1 MQTAVFGLKQQ
12 KRSEL
17 EQALRDC
24 RSAFA
29 IVMAFSMVMNLLM
42 LASPVY
48 MLQIYDRV
56 LTTGR
61 LETLTLLT
69 IIVGAALLVMC
80 ALDSARMGVT
90 VRVGCWL
97 NDRLGPVL
105 LSSSVRARLQG
116 DASGA
121 QPLRDLSQVQ
131 SFIGAQGLTAFFDIP
146 WVPVFVVLNW
156 LLHPVFGMLALLAAV
171 LLFALS
177 LGNEYVTRAPTL
189 AANLAL
195 LSATHQADATIRN
208 SEVVRAM
215 GMLPAMTERWR
226 ATNAKSI
233 EALRT
238 SSERGGVIL
247 ACTKFVRVF
256 IQVAVLGLGALL
268 VLQGEVSPGAM
279 IAASIL
285 LGRALAPVEL
295 AMGAWR
301 NFTSARI
308 AYARLNKHLS
318 SYAAEPERTR
328 LPAPSGRITVD
339 KLTYVAPGTGMP
351 ILRQVSFAVEPG
363 EVVAVLGPS
372 AAGKSTLCRFLVGL
386 VTPTAGTVRLDGSE
400 LAHWDP
406 DQLGRYVGYLPQDVE
421 LFAGSVRDNI
431 ARMGEADDKAIVDAA
446 VLARAHDM
454 IAHLPNGYET
464 QIGDGGARLS
474 AGQRQRIGLARA
486 VYGGPRLIILDE
498 PNANLDQTGES
509 ALAAAIGEL
518 KERGAALVIVGHRP
532 STLARA
538 DKILWLKEG
547 RVELFGPRDEVLLK
561 LREAAAALGREVPAR
576 SEPAPAAPSGAAETT
591 RREGGAS

>member
-1 MQTAVFGLKQQ
+1 MRTATFALKQPQ
-12 KRSEL
+12 RSEL

-24 RSAFA
+24 QSAFA
-29 IVMAFSMVMNLLM
+29 IVMAFSLVMNVLM

-56 LTTGR
+56 LTTGH

-69 IIVGAALLVMC
+69 VIVGAALVVMC
-80 ALDSARMGVT
+80 ALDFARTGVT

-105 LSSSVRARLQG
+105 LGSSVRARLHG
-116 DASGA
+116 DALGV
-121 QPLRDLSQVQ
+121 QPLRDLSQMQ
-131 SFIGAQGLTAFFDIP
+131 SFIGTQGLTAFFDIP
-146 WVPVFVVLNW
+146 WVPVFVVLSW
-156 LLHPVFGMLALLAAV
+156 FLHPLFGMVALFAAI
-171 LLFALS
+171 LLFLLS
-177 LGNEYVTRAPTL
+177 IGNELVTRAPTL
-189 AANLAL
+189 AANLAQL
-195 LSATHQADATIRN
+195 TATQHADAAIRN
-208 SEVVRAM
+208 AEVVRAM
-215 GMLPAMTERWR
+215 GMLPALTERWR
-226 ATNAKSI
+226 ESNAASI
-233 EALRT
+233 AALRT
-238 SSERGGVIL
+238 ASERGGLIV
-247 ACTKFVRVF
+247 ASTKFVRIFV
-256 IQVAVLGLGALL
+256 QVAVLGLGALL
-268 VLQGEVSPGAM
+268 VLRGEVSPGAM

-301 NFTSARI
+301 NFTSTRI
-308 AYARLNKHLS
+308 AYARLQRHLQA
-318 SYAAEPERTR
+318 YAPEAQRTR
-328 LPAPSGRITVD
+328 LPAPNGRISVD
-339 KLTYVAPGTGMP
+339 KLTYVAPGSGLP

-386 VTPTAGTVRLDGSE
+386 LTPTSGNVRLDGSE

-406 DQLGRYVGYLPQDVE
+406 DQLGRFVGYLPQDVE

-431 ARMGEADDKAIVDAA
+431 ARMSKADDNAIVEAA

-464 QIGDGGARLS
+464 QIGDSGTRLS
-474 AGQRQRIGLARA
+474 AGQRQRVGLARA
-486 VYGGPRLIILDE
+486 VYGGPPLIVLDE
-498 PNANLDQTGES
+498 PNANLDQAGEA

-518 KERGAALVIVGHRP
+518 KARGSALVIVGHRP

-547 RVELFGPRDEVLLK
+547 RVELFGPRDEVLQK
-561 LREAAAALGREVPAR
+561 LREAAIALER
-576 SEPAPAAPSGAAETT
+576 SLPRRNEQTPPGPNEGVETI